1 MTSSPRSIALAA
13 LVILPAFAGG
23 QGRLVIPRDST
34 RVVMLGTGTPNADP
48 ERSGPAVAIV
58 VNGRSY
64 IVDAG
69 PGIVRRASAAAERGV
84 SALRPER
91 LDIVFLTHL
100 HSDHTLGLP
109 DLLLGSWT
117 LGRTAPLRVFGPR
130 GVTSMVDHISAAWS
144 EDIALRLNGGEPSN
158 KTGYRAVVTEVDSGV
173 VYRDSNVV
181 VTAFRVPHGKWEVAL
196 GYKFVTKDRV
206 IVISG
211 DTKPT
216 EEIVRQC
223 NGCDVLLHE
232 VYVDSTSRM
241 RDKAHHDYDLAYHV
255 SSFELADLAARAKPK
270 LLVLYHQL
278 YRGASDD
285 DLLREVRSRYG
296 GLVVTARDL
305 VVY

>member
-1 MTSSPRSIALAA
+1 MFARSWPVLTVAA
-13 LVILPAFAGG
+13 LVPALARG
-23 QGRLVIPRDST
+23 QGRIAIPADST

-64 IVDAG
+64 LVDAG
-69 PGIVRRASAAAERGV
+69 PGIVRRANTAAGRGV
-84 SALRPER
+84 AALRPER
-91 LDIVFLTHL
+91 LEMVFLTHL

-117 LGRTAPLRVFGPR
+117 LGRTVPLRVFGPR
-130 GVTSMVDHISAAWS
+130 GVKNMVEHISAAWS
-144 EDIALRLNGGEPSN
+144 ADVAIRLNGGEPSN
-158 KTGYRAVVTEVDSGV
+158 KTGYRADVTEVDSGV

-196 GYKFVTKDRV
+196 GYKFVTRDRV
-206 IVISG
+206 IVVSG
-211 DTKPT
+211 DTKPS

-232 VYVDSTSRM
+232 VYVDSTSRA
-241 RDKAHHDYDLAYHV
+241 RTDDWHNYDLAYHT
-255 SSFELADLAARAKPK
+255 SSLELADLATRARPK
-270 LLVLYHQL
+270 LLLLYHQL

-285 DLLREVRSRYG
+285 DLLREVRSRYR
-296 GLVVTARDL
+296 GLVMTARDL